1 MAAPL
6 FSPPCGGAASTAGR
20 LLPGLGRV
28 SGSTGGSSDSGLYL
42 GVHGV
47 VISGVIIKVTIVIT
61 HIQGRINLLVSTQV
75 GEGFMRSH
83 GVQFSFTASAFELRT

>member
-20 LLPGLGRV
+20 LPARTWEGFGFNGGFKRFRALL
-28 SGSTGGSSDSGLYL
+28 GGSW
-42 GVHGV
+42 V

-61 HIQGRINLLVSTQV
+61 HIQGLINLLVSTQV

-83 GVQFSFTASAFELRT
+83 GVQFSFAASAFELRT